1 MNTKFHIF
9 LKPGTTVSINGKELD
24 DRMCIMTDQPIDAVR
39 DVLGNSISQAISE
52 RDFQPQAH
60 AHRFDRYTYLPKLT
74 STCEVNVYEGELSPA
89 EQRVYSL
96 IVVGMGQQQIA
107 DKLCLSLQTIKFH
120 TTAISRKKGVNS
132 TREII
137 ALHYM
142 GRDKFMEVRKAA

>member
-1 MNTKFHIF
+1 MNTKFNIF
-9 LKPGTTVSINGKELD
+9 LKPGTTVSINGKEFD
-24 DRMCIMTDQPIDAVR
+24 DGMCIISDQPIDAIRNAIGDAVQQ
-39 DVLGNSISQAISE
+39 VISE
-52 RDFQPQAH
+52 KDFQPQAH

-89 EQRVYSL
+89 EQRVYDL
-96 IVVGMGQQQIA
+96 IVVGMSQQQIA

-120 TTAISRKKGVNS
+120 FTAISRKKGVNS

>member
-1 MNTKFHIF
+1 MKTKLHIF
-9 LKPGTTVSINGKELD
+9 LKPGVTVSIDGKELD
-24 DRMCIMTDQPIDAVR
+24 DRMCILSEQSHQEVR
-39 DVLGNSISQAISE
+39 ALLGDSIQQVISE

-60 AHRFDRYTYLPKLT
+60 SHRFDRYTYLPKLT
-74 STCEVNVYEGELSPA
+74 PTCEVNIYEGELSPA
-89 EQRVYSL
+89 EQRVHDL

-107 DKLCLSLQTIKFH
+107 DKLYLSLQTIKFH

>member
-9 LKPGTTVSINGKELD
+9 LKPGTTVSINGREFD
-24 DRMCIMTDQPIDAVR
+24 DRMCIITDQSIDVIR
-39 DVLGNSISQAISE
+39 NAIGKPVQQVIAE

-74 STCEVNVYEGELSPA
+74 SACEVNVFEGELSPA
-89 EQRVYSL
+89 EQRVYDL

-107 DKLCLSLQTIKFH
+107 DRLHLPVLKIGFH
-120 TTAISRKKGVNS
+120 AAAISRKKGVNS

-142 GRDKFMEVRKAA
+142 GRDKFMEAREAA

>member
-1 MNTKFHIF
+1 MNTKFNIF
-9 LKPGTTVSINGKELD
+9 LKPGTTVSINGKEFD
-24 DRMCIMTDQPIDAVR
+24 DRMCIITEQSIDVIR
-39 DVLGNSISQAISE
+39 NAIGDSVQQVIGE

-89 EQRVYSL
+89 EQRVYDL
-96 IVVGMGQQQIA
+96 IVVGMSQQQIA